1 MSGSAQDGN
10 QLVTK
15 QGGDVVFVGVGQAK
29 VAVEGA
35 EEELQGGGQVAAGGG
50 ASLAASAR
58 PAAEAYWGWATDM
71 PLLGLHDSGSA
82 LLRLPASVAGVEERG
97 VAGVQ
102 DLQHDARGWART
114 RGIGGRIG
122 LEETPN
128 PTKRTEPRASSNAP
142 FFHSPCQLNLDG
154 ACALPGALSTDLPSH
169 LLLTLH
175 TRAPVA

>member
-1 MSGSAQDGN
+1 MLLAKLLGWAAGSTTGSC
-10 QLVTK
+10 
-15 QGGDVVFVGVGQAK
+15 VVCSRGWRAAAGPPPK
-29 VAVEGA
+29 VAA
-35 EEELQGGGQVAAGGG
+35 KAAAGGG